1 MLTSMM
7 ILLFVLGCALF
18 LCIGILVGMF
28 ITFKIDKECA
38 VGISNADKEF
48 FDNVKDIMSE
58 HLNKTTDMII
68 DNQRLIAKWIDEIE
82 KNNYVPIWKN
92 VNEELPECEGI
103 YYGKKDDTN
112 SMWKVIFRDNEWFLS
127 GYPTQKME
135 IIKWTELY

>member
-1 MLTSMM
+1 MTTSVI
-7 ILLFVLGCALF
+7 ILLFVLWCALF

-28 ITFKIDKECA
+28 MTFKIDKECA
-38 VGISNADKEF
+38 VSISNAEKEF
-48 FDNVKDIMSE
+48 FGNVKDIMSE
-58 HLNKTTDMII
+58 HLDKTTDMII
-68 DNQRLIAKWIDEIE
+68 DNQKQIAKWIDEIE

-92 VNEELPECEGI
+92 ASEELPECDGI

-127 GYPTQKME
+127 GYPAQKME